1 MRLLLTGA
9 FNYTEEQLN
18 KLKILSNE
26 IVFVQDERVPL
37 QLDVQ
42 NIDAIVCNGLFL
54 YNDITKFKNLKF
66 IQLTSAGFERVP
78 IGYIEEHEIQLFNAK
93 GIYSIP
99 IAEWVLLKILEIY
112 KNSRH
117 FYFAQYKKKWDKKR
131 DLLELTNKTAAIIG
145 FGNIGTEIAKRL
157 KAFGVY
163 LIGVGKRKI
172 QSELLDEYFT
182 IDDIDEVLSKSDI
195 VILTLPLT
203 KKTRNIINAE
213 KISKMKQNSVL
224 VNVSRGGVIDQ
235 TALTEELNG
244 EKFLG
249 LALDVFE
256 EEPLPM
262 DSPLWD
268 FKRVIITPHNSFVS
282 EKTNERLF
290 NLLIKNLN
298 NFLFNREK

>member
-268 FKRVIITPHNSFVS
+268 FERVIITPHNSFVS